1 MRLKYFIII
10 LFLISAVSAQKFNQG
25 QAPKIGVLQGTVID
39 SITSQPIEYASISLV
54 NLRTNDIV
62 TGSVSDEDGKFDISQ
77 IPAGRYNISIEYIG
91 YNRLV
96 KGPVMFNPRENSTHH
111 NLGNVKLKQSALA
124 FQDVEV
130 QGERPLF
137 VQTMDKKI
145 FNVEQNTISSG
156 GSALDALRQVPG
168 VDVDID
174 GNVSL
179 RGSANVNILIDG
191 KPAIMAGGDSKT
203 ILENIPSDNI
213 RDVEVVT
220 NPSAKYDPEGMAGII
235 NVVLKENRFAGI
247 NGNLKSGI
255 STLGSYNG
263 SGQINYRNEKF
274 NVFTNVGLRHNIR
287 GGSGD
292 NYRETE
298 LTGYTSIL
306 DQTVDS
312 ERGGDNIF
320 IKSGVEYFPNLKNSI
335 GVNTT
340 YSDGNRISDRL
351 TITDQ
356 TDESYVQYERNSEGD
371 NDSRK
376 VDFALS
382 YDRKF
387 DNPKQKLSANARM
400 SNNNHINKD
409 YQITTAYPGFE
420 EFVDEDPEKTTTDN
434 EYLTTDIQTD
444 YIHPFGENTKLEVGY
459 KGTIRSI
466 DNLFD
471 TFIYKENIDNYNID
485 DERSSHFLYDENI
498 QAGYGV
504 FSTQKG
510 IVGLQLG
517 LRGEVVETTSEL
529 LDTNEKIENPYTSYY
544 PSFAISVGPPQ
555 LFQVQL
561 SYSRRVNRP
570 SYRRLNPSI
579 RSFDQYNIR
588 SGNPFLEPEYIDV
601 AEINFSKFRKGLSI
615 SAGTYYRRI
624 TDKISHYKFVR
635 DDGVSVTTYENY
647 DTQETY
653 GLELIVSGSLG
664 KKFRVMMNGNV
675 FADEVNASNVFDEDY
690 DKTSTGFMS
699 RITGTYNISPTME
712 IMVMG
717 FYRSPRDMPIGRME
731 SMAFTSLSAKKKL
744 LDDRLSVSLNI
755 NDVLNTMGFEY
766 TTIGENYFQES
777 SRKWMSQAVS
787 LQLEYKFG
795 SIEDKSSFS
804 RNRNGSNGDDENDM
818 GDYEIE

>member
-10 LFLISAVSAQKFNQG
+10 LFLISAVSAQKFNQD

-39 SITSQPIEYASISLV
+39 SITSQPIEYASISLIS
-54 NLRTNDIV
+54 LRTNDIV
-62 TGSVSDEDGKFDISQ
+62 TGAVSDEDGNFDISQ

-298 LTGYTSIL
+298 LTDYTSIL

-312 ERGGDNIF
+312 ERGGDNLF
-320 IKSGVEYFPNLKNSI
+320 IKSGVEYFPNLKNTI
-335 GVNTT
+335 GLNAT

-356 TDESYVQYERNSEGD
+356 TDESFVQYERNSEGD
-371 NDSRK
+371 NDSKK

-387 DNPKQKLSANARM
+387 DNPKQKLSANARI

-434 EYLTTDIQTD
+434 GYLTTDIQTD

-471 TFIYKENIDNYNID
+471 TFIYDENIDDYNID

-504 FSTQKG
+504 FSTQRG
-510 IVGLQLG
+510 IVGLHLG

-529 LDTNEKIENPYTSYY
+529 LDTS
-544 PSFAISVGPPQ
+544 
-555 LFQVQL
+555 
-561 SYSRRVNRP
+561 
-570 SYRRLNPSI
+570 
-579 RSFDQYNIR
+579 
-588 SGNPFLEPEYIDV
+588 
-601 AEINFSKFRKGLSI
+601 
-615 SAGTYYRRI
+615 
-624 TDKISHYKFVR
+624 
-635 DDGVSVTTYENY
+635 
-647 DTQETY
+647 
-653 GLELIVSGSLG
+653 
-664 KKFRVMMNGNV
+664 
-675 FADEVNASNVFDEDY
+675 
-690 DKTSTGFMS
+690 
-699 RITGTYNISPTME
+699 
-712 IMVMG
+712 
-717 FYRSPRDMPIGRME
+717 
-731 SMAFTSLSAKKKL
+731 
-744 LDDRLSVSLNI
+744 
-755 NDVLNTMGFEY
+755 
-766 TTIGENYFQES
+766 
-777 SRKWMSQAVS
+777 
-787 LQLEYKFG
+787 
-795 SIEDKSSFS
+795 
-804 RNRNGSNGDDENDM
+804 
-818 GDYEIE
+818 

>member
-1 MRLKYFIII
+1 MRFKFIFSL
-10 LFLISAVSAQKFNQG
+10 LFLISLVFAQRFNQG
-25 QAPKIGVLQGTVID
+25 QPPKIGTLQGTVID
-39 SITSQPIEYASISLV
+39 SITSQPIQYASVSLV
-54 NLRTNDIV
+54 SLRTNDIV
-62 TGSVSDEDGKFDISQ
+62 IGGVTNDDGKFDISQ

-91 YNRLV
+91 YIRLV
-96 KGPVMFNPRENSTHH
+96 KGPVIFNPRENSTHH
-111 NLGNVKLKQSALA
+111 NLGDIKLVQSALV

-137 VQTMDKKI
+137 VQTMEKKI

-179 RGSANVNILIDG
+179 RGSSNVNILIDG
-191 KPAIMAGGDSKT
+191 KPAIMTGGDSKT

-213 RDVEVVT
+213 RDIEVIT

-235 NVVLKENRFAGI
+235 NVVLKENRFAGL

-263 SGQINYRNEKF
+263 SGQLNFRNEKI
-274 NVFTNVGLRHNIR
+274 NVFTNVGLRHDVR

-298 LTGYTSIL
+298 LTDYTSIL
-306 DQTVDS
+306 DQIVDS
-312 ERGGDNIF
+312 ERGGDNLF
-320 IKSGVEYFPNLKNSI
+320 IKSGIEYFPNINNTI
-335 GVNTT
+335 GLNAT
-340 YSDGNRISDRL
+340 YSDGNRINDRL

-356 TDESYVQYERNSEGD
+356 TDNESLVQYERMTEGD
-371 NDSRK
+371 NDSER
-376 VDFALS
+376 VNISLS

-387 DNPKQKLSANARM
+387 DNPKQKFSANIRL
-400 SNNNHINKD
+400 SNNNNINKE
-409 YQITTAYPGFE
+409 YMITSAYPGYE
-420 EFVDEDPEKTTTDN
+420 DVVDNDPEKTATDN
-434 EYLTTDIQTD
+434 EYFTTDIQAD
-444 YIHPFGENTKLEVGY
+444 YIYPFGENTKLEIGY

-471 TFIYKENIDNYNID
+471 TFVYDEVMDSYIID

-504 FSTQKG
+504 FSAQKG

-517 LRGEVVETTSEL
+517 LRGEFVETNSEL
-529 LDTNEKIENPYTSYY
+529 IDTNEKIENPYTSYY
-544 PSFAISVGPPQ
+544 PSFAISLGPPQ
-555 LFQVQL
+555 LFQVQF

-588 SGNPFLEPEYIDV
+588 TGNPFLKPEYIDV
-601 AEINFSKFRKGLSI
+601 AEINFSKFKRGLSL
-615 SAGTYYRRI
+615 SVGTYYRRI
-624 TDKISHYKFVR
+624 TDKISHYKYVR

-647 DTQETY
+647 ATQETY

-664 KKFRVMMNGNV
+664 KKFRIMLNGNL
-675 FADEVNASNVFDEDY
+675 FADEVNASNVFDDY
-690 DKTSTGFMS
+690 NKTSTGFMG
-699 RITGTYNISPTME
+699 RMTGTWNVSPTFE
-712 IMVMG
+712 IMLMS
-717 FYRSPRDMPIGRME
+717 FYRSPRDIPIGRMN
-731 SMAFTSLSAKKKL
+731 SMAFTSVSAKKKVL
-744 LDDRLSVSLNI
+744 NDKLAISLKV
-755 NDVLNTMGFEY
+755 NDILNTMGFGY
-766 TTIGENYFQES
+766 TTYGENYFQES
-777 SRKWMSQAVS
+777 TRKWNSQS
-787 LQLEYKFG
+787 IGIQLEYRFG
-795 SIEDKSSFS
+795 SIEDKSSFN
-804 RNRNGSNGDDENDM
+804 RKRNGQNGNNNGM